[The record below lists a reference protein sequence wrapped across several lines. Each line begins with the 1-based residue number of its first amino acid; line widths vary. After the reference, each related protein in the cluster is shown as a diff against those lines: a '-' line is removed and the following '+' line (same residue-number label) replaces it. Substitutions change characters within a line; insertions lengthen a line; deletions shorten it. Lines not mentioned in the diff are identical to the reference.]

1 MTPTTV
7 SGWLDANVLIRHLVG
22 EPPALA
28 RQAGGLLERT
38 RGGRLTLRVHSL
50 TISETVWTLE
60 QRYGVPRTEI
70 ARAVG
75 GVLQAEGIECEEAD
89 ILSDA
94 LADYAT
100 LGVDFVDTGIRHLAR
115 FVAGSAG
122 AGRDLSTSPSPAVA
136 GRSFWVSPKTA
147 SRLLAVQRGRPGA
160 DPLRRQRPGLCRDSL
175 GRRLQSSGKHPDE
188 ESDAAGGPRT

>member
-1 MTPTTV
+1 VTPVAV

-28 RQAGGLLERT
+28 RQAGALLERV
-38 RGGRLTLRVHSL
+38 RGGGLALRVHSL
-50 TISETVWTLE
+50 TISETVWALE
-60 QRYGVPRTEI
+60 RRYGVPRTEI

-122 AGRDLSTSPSPAVA
+122 AGRDLCTSPSPAA
-136 GRSFWVSPKTA
+136 ADPSFWVSPKTA
-147 SRLLAVQRGRPGA
+147 PALRLWSR
-160 DPLRRQRPGLCRDSL
+160 
-175 GRRLQSSGKHPDE
+175 
-188 ESDAAGGPRT
+188 PRTVRLRPMAGIWPTHPWLPEVSYPRRSSILRQSR